1 MTSFLFSLRG
11 MEEKSRGVKKDFKQ
25 KKIKKYLA
33 PAAPLDS
40 LSCSV

>member
-25 KKIKKYLA
+25 KK
-33 PAAPLDS
+33 D
-40 LSCSV
+40 